1 MPPARGVGG
10 GTLVTPAGSPL
21 PRQVR
26 NLSSCVKV
34 ALDFVSPENAHRCV
48 TLTNQFA
55 KLPRGHHLS
64 EDKLQVKTMLLH
76 AMKHIASALEPR
88 TSAAFCTPCA
98 AESEE
103 AEAAEAAARALG
115 EAMAEEACSSLLPA
129 SGVGRQVESPSESPE
144 GGEVSA
150 VSAEPEHEE
159 RVEVEREEEA
169 EVEAAA
175 EVEVQEVEVEVVE
188 AAQVEVEEVE
198 VVEAAHVEVE
208 EVEAEGE
215 KAAEVEREVVQEREA
230 ALVLSLSA
238 TDTAC
243 P

>member
-1 MPPARGVGG
+1 M
-10 GTLVTPAGSPL
+10 
-21 PRQVR
+21 R

-76 AMKHIASALEPR
+76 AMKHIAAALEPR
-88 TSAAFCTPCA
+88 TSAASCTPCA

-103 AEAAEAAARALG
+103 AEAAEAAARAMG

-129 SGVGRQVESPSESPE
+129 SGVGPQVESPSMSPE
-144 GGEVSA
+144 GGGVSA
-150 VSAEPEHEE
+150 VSAQPEREE

-169 EVEAAA
+169 GVEEPLVVVEEEEEEEEEALVVVVDEVEEEAAA
-175 EVEVQEVEVEVVE
+175 GATAVEVEPHDVEPQE
-188 AAQVEVEEVE
+188 AA
-198 VVEAAHVEVE
+198 AA
-208 EVEAEGE
+208 
-215 KAAEVEREVVQEREA
+215 REVAQEREA

>member
-76 AMKHIASALEPR
+76 AMKHIAAALEPR
-88 TSAAFCTPCA
+88 TSAASCTPCD

-103 AEAAEAAARALG
+103 AAAAEAAARAMG
-115 EAMAEEACSSLLPA
+115 EAMAEEACMPLLPA

-198 VVEAAHVEVE
+198 
-208 EVEAEGE
+208 AEGE

>member
-1 MPPARGVGG
+1 M
-10 GTLVTPAGSPL
+10 
-21 PRQVR
+21 R

-76 AMKHIASALEPR
+76 AMKHIAAALEPR
-88 TSAAFCTPCA
+88 TAYTSCVPCA
-98 AESEE
+98 AESAE

-129 SGVGRQVESPSESPE
+129 SGVGEGEGEGGGGQLEAPPEPPE
-144 GGEVSA
+144 GGEA
-150 VSAEPEHEE
+150 TAARAEPEREE
-159 RVEVEREEEA
+159 RAGVEREQEAGMEEAAEVEEAMEAAEEAAEEAAGVEAEEAGVEVEREVGA
-169 EVEAAA
+169 EPQGAEPHAAA
-175 EVEVQEVEVEVVE
+175 
-188 AAQVEVEEVE
+188 AA
-198 VVEAAHVEVE
+198 
-208 EVEAEGE
+208 
-215 KAAEVEREVVQEREA
+215 REVAQEREA

>member
-1 MPPARGVGG
+1 MQPRVLVPPARG
-10 GTLVTPAGSPL
+10 PAARSSLLLGHPL

-144 GGEVSA
+144 AGEVSA
-150 VSAEPEHEE
+150 VSAEPEREE
-159 RVEVEREEEA
+159 RMEVEREEEA
-169 EVEAAA
+169 EVEEAAEAEVEEAA
-175 EVEVQEVEVEVVE
+175 EVEVER
-188 AAQVEVEEVE
+188 
-198 VVEAAHVEVE
+198 
-208 EVEAEGE
+208 EVEAEPQDAE
-215 KAAEVEREVVQEREA
+215 PQEAAAAREVAQEREA

>member
-1 MPPARGVGG
+1 MQPRVLMPPARGVGG

-76 AMKHIASALEPR
+76 AMKHIAAALEPR
-88 TSAAFCTPCA
+88 TSAASCTPCD

-103 AEAAEAAARALG
+103 AAAAEAAARAMG
-115 EAMAEEACSSLLPA
+115 EAMAEEACMPLLPA
-129 SGVGRQVESPSESPE
+129 SGVGRQVESPSESPAA
-144 GGEVSA
+144 GEVSA
-150 VSAEPEHEE
+150 VSAEPEREE
-159 RVEVEREEEA
+159 RVEVEREVEA
-169 EVEAAA
+169 EVEEAA
-175 EVEVQEVEVEVVE
+175 EVEV
-188 AAQVEVEEVE
+188 
-198 VVEAAHVEVE
+198 
-208 EVEAEGE
+208 
-215 KAAEVEREVVQEREA
+215 EREVEPEPQGAEPQEAAAAREVAQEREA

>member
-1 MPPARGVGG
+1 MQPRVLVPPARG
-10 GTLVTPAGSPL
+10 PAARSSLLLGHPL

-144 GGEVSA
+144 AGEVSA
-150 VSAEPEHEE
+150 VSAEPEREQ
-159 RVEVEREEEA
+159 RMEVEREEEA
-169 EVEAAA
+169 EVEVEAA
-175 EVEVQEVEVEVVE
+175 EVEVEE
-188 AAQVEVEEVE
+188 AAEV
-198 VVEAAHVEVE
+198 
-208 EVEAEGE
+208 
-215 KAAEVEREVVQEREA
+215 EVEREVEAEPQDAEPQEAAAAREVAQEREA

>member
-1 MPPARGVGG
+1 MHAATCLGATRSRSS
-10 GTLVTPAGSPL
+10 GTVVTSAGSPPL

-144 GGEVSA
+144 AGEVSA
-150 VSAEPEHEE
+150 VSAEPEREE
-159 RVEVEREEEA
+159 RMEVEREEEA
-169 EVEAAA
+169 EVEEAA
-175 EVEVQEVEVEVVE
+175 EVEVER
-188 AAQVEVEEVE
+188 
-198 VVEAAHVEVE
+198 
-208 EVEAEGE
+208 EVEAEPQDAE
-215 KAAEVEREVVQEREA
+215 PQEATAAREVAQEREA

>member
-76 AMKHIASALEPR
+76 AMKHIAAALEPR
-88 TSAAFCTPCA
+88 TSAASCTPCD

-103 AEAAEAAARALG
+103 AAAAEAAARAMG
-115 EAMAEEACSSLLPA
+115 EAMAEEACMPLLPA

-198 VVEAAHVEVE
+198 

-215 KAAEVEREVVQEREA
+215 EAAEVEREVVQEREA

>member
-1 MPPARGVGG
+1 M
-10 GTLVTPAGSPL
+10 
-21 PRQVR
+21 R

-76 AMKHIASALEPR
+76 AMKHIAAALEPR
-88 TSAAFCTPCA
+88 TSAASCTPCA

-103 AEAAEAAARALG
+103 AEAAEAAARAMG

-129 SGVGRQVESPSESPE
+129 AGVGPQVESPSMSPE
-144 GGEVSA
+144 GGGVSA
-150 VSAEPEHEE
+150 VSAQPEREE

-169 EVEAAA
+169 GVEEPLVVVEEEEEEEALVVVVDEVEEEAAA
-175 EVEVQEVEVEVVE
+175 GATAVEVEPQDVEPQE
-188 AAQVEVEEVE
+188 AA
-198 VVEAAHVEVE
+198 AA
-208 EVEAEGE
+208 
-215 KAAEVEREVVQEREA
+215 REVAQEREA

>member
-1 MPPARGVGG
+1 
-10 GTLVTPAGSPL
+10 
-21 PRQVR
+21 VR

-76 AMKHIASALEPR
+76 AMKHIAAALEPR
-88 TSAAFCTPCA
+88 TSAASCTPCA

-103 AEAAEAAARALG
+103 AEAAEAAARAMG

-129 SGVGRQVESPSESPE
+129 SGVGPQVESPSMSPE
-144 GGEVSA
+144 GGGVSA
-150 VSAEPEHEE
+150 VSAQPEREE

-169 EVEAAA
+169 GVEVPLVVVEEEEEEEALVVVVDEVEEEAAA
-175 EVEVQEVEVEVVE
+175 GATAVEVEPQDVEPQE
-188 AAQVEVEEVE
+188 AA
-198 VVEAAHVEVE
+198 AA
-208 EVEAEGE
+208 
-215 KAAEVEREVVQEREA
+215 REVAQEREA

>member
-1 MPPARGVGG
+1 
-10 GTLVTPAGSPL
+10 
-21 PRQVR
+21 VR

-76 AMKHIASALEPR
+76 AMKHIAAALEPR
-88 TSAAFCTPCA
+88 TSAASCTPCA

-103 AEAAEAAARALG
+103 AEAAEAAARAMG

-129 SGVGRQVESPSESPE
+129 SGVGPQVESPSMSPE
-144 GGEVSA
+144 GGGVSA
-150 VSAEPEHEE
+150 VSAQPEREE

-169 EVEAAA
+169 GVEEPLVVVEEEEEEEALVVVVDEVEEEAAA
-175 EVEVQEVEVEVVE
+175 GATAVEVEPQDVEPQE
-188 AAQVEVEEVE
+188 AA
-198 VVEAAHVEVE
+198 AA
-208 EVEAEGE
+208 
-215 KAAEVEREVVQEREA
+215 REVAQEREA
-230 ALVLSLSA
+230 VLVLSLSA

>member
-1 MPPARGVGG
+1 MQPRVLVPPARG
-10 GTLVTPAGSPL
+10 PAARSSLLLGHPL

-144 GGEVSA
+144 AGEVSA
-150 VSAEPEHEE
+150 VSAEPEREQ
-159 RVEVEREEEA
+159 RMEVEREEEA
-169 EVEAAA
+169 EVEEAAEAEVEEAA
-175 EVEVQEVEVEVVE
+175 EVEVER
-188 AAQVEVEEVE
+188 
-198 VVEAAHVEVE
+198 
-208 EVEAEGE
+208 EVEAEPQDAE
-215 KAAEVEREVVQEREA
+215 PQEAAAAREVAQEREA

>member
-1 MPPARGVGG
+1 M
-10 GTLVTPAGSPL
+10 
-21 PRQVR
+21 R

-144 GGEVSA
+144 AGEVSA
-150 VSAEPEHEE
+150 VSAEPEREQ
-159 RVEVEREEEA
+159 RMEVEREEEA
-169 EVEAAA
+169 EVEVEAA
-175 EVEVQEVEVEVVE
+175 EVEVEEEAEVEVEREVEVEVEE
-188 AAQVEVEEVE
+188 AAEAEVGR
-198 VVEAAHVEVE
+198 
-208 EVEAEGE
+208 EVEAEPQDAE
-215 KAAEVEREVVQEREA
+215 PQEAAAAREVAQEREA

>member
-1 MPPARGVGG
+1 M
-10 GTLVTPAGSPL
+10 
-21 PRQVR
+21 R

-76 AMKHIASALEPR
+76 AMKHIAAALEPR
-88 TSAAFCTPCA
+88 TSAASCTPCA

-103 AEAAEAAARALG
+103 AEAAEAAARAMG

-129 SGVGRQVESPSESPE
+129 SGVGPQVESPSMSPE
-144 GGEVSA
+144 GGGVSA
-150 VSAEPEHEE
+150 VSAQPEREE

-169 EVEAAA
+169 GVEEPLVVVEEEEEEEALVVVVDEVEEEAAA
-175 EVEVQEVEVEVVE
+175 GATAVEVEPQDVEPQE
-188 AAQVEVEEVE
+188 AA
-198 VVEAAHVEVE
+198 AA
-208 EVEAEGE
+208 
-215 KAAEVEREVVQEREA
+215 REVAQEREA